1 MYNFDFIDLANEN
14 ARQVSKRRKMKR
26 IRLQVIVW
34 TAWIVFTVLC
44 QYGAILQNGEWIL
57 GGNVLGPVIALM
69 LVIINLYVKG

>member
-1 MYNFDFIDLANEN
+1 MYNFDFIELANEN
-14 ARQVSKRRKMKR
+14 ARQVTKRRKMKR

-34 TAWIVFTVLC
+34 GAWIVCTALC

-57 GGNVLGPVIALM
+57 GGNVLGPIIALM